1 LSQDISPFKGPIER
15 IPRPRYRFIIKIW
28 EGTMKKTFEWPI
40 VHWRIL
46 IVITAWAAIIV
57 LVFFIFLFEELRIKR
72 IIECRA

>member
-1 LSQDISPFKGPIER
+1 
-15 IPRPRYRFIIKIW
+15 
-28 EGTMKKTFEWPI
+28 MKKTFEWPI